1 MRKSV
6 RFAVSLIA
14 AVAATTG
21 AWANPG
27 EDIKTG
33 ADLVAACNAS
43 VAKDTSEK
51 GQLAATACNQF
62 LAGMVVAVYNATEAG
77 MPTKL
82 HRLGPKKDEEVCFR
96 LPELL
101 KYEEFAALVINY
113 DKAHPGLAGSPAAE
127 LAGRSLADKFPCKEV
142 K

>member
-6 RFAVSLIA
+6 RFAVPLLA
-14 AVAATTG
+14 AVAAASA

-27 EDIKTG
+27 ADIKTG

-43 VAKDTSEK
+43 VDMDMSEK
-51 GQLAATACNQF
+51 GQISATACNQF

-96 LPELL
+96 LPEML
-101 KYEEFAALVINY
+101 KYQEFAALVVEYN
-113 DKAHPGLAGSPAAE
+113 KTHPELAERPAAE